1 MILYDLLIHF
11 NLLCYLACGYIPGCH
26 LSYDFFFFNLTVT
39 QGRAAVPRQGCGAR
53 ELVTG
58 LPSCFFQFGISP
70 WSSPLVLTSRAP
82 CFPQEKNT
90 GVPGRRWEQQELTE
104 QELTEQGFQAS
115 ENLSHLAPPA
125 GRHMGAKGNLKKGG
139 ITWKR

>member
-58 LPSCFFQFGISP
+58 LPSCFFQFGIRP

-104 QELTEQGFQAS
+104 QE
-115 ENLSHLAPPA
+115 
-125 GRHMGAKGNLKKGG
+125 
-139 ITWKR
+139 